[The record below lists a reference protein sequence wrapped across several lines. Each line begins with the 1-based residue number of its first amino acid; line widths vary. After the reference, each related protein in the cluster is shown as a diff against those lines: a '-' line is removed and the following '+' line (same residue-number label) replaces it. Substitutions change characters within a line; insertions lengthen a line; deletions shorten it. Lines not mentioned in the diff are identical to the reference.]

1 MTDIENNMAS
11 PTDDAQRKIYVLPKE
26 LVDRIAKFQRRHGY
40 PSEVEAVRHLLN
52 KALLF
57 SQTPDELISEVVC
70 CLDDARATENMIR
83 DLLMGHPL
91 VATLTIQKNSCFVT
105 LENGDEFQIGR
116 NEQGLKKKLPS
127 GEWSGWYTPTME

>member
-1 MTDIENNMAS
+1 
-11 PTDDAQRKIYVLPKE
+11 
-26 LVDRIAKFQRRHGY
+26 
-40 PSEVEAVRHLLN
+40 
-52 KALLF
+52 
-57 SQTPDELISEVVC
+57 VC

-127 GEWSGWYTPTME
+127 GEWSGWYTLYNGITKDDAGQILKSLMHSSND